1 MPPAR
6 LHKNHD
12 MGVIQVGESS
22 HVRRPVLADPEVVGS
37 ADAAM
42 YRFFGG
48 LDRELEEEVE
58 DRTETAGC

>member
-1 MPPAR
+1 
-6 LHKNHD
+6 